1 MNGRH
6 AAFLPFVLSA
16 LALLAV
22 VGTIG
27 VVGLHRTAESE
38 ALRQAGQRTQA
49 VGEGVL
55 APELTEAVMRGDPA
69 ALRRFDRIVRTR
81 VLRGPIT
88 RVKLWTPDGRVVYSD
103 EQRLIGRRFPVSPE
117 LREAEASNG
126 PHADISTLRSAENGF
141 ERGSGRLLEVYLPLW
156 GPSGAEVIAETYQTT
171 DLVDATSHH
180 LWVSFTPVL
189 LVALLALALAQV
201 PLALWLV
208 RRIRA
213 GVRERQRLESL
224 ADDATRRER
233 LRIASTLHDGV
244 VQDLAGVAFTLSATS
259 ARVDRADVEELRE
272 TLRDA
277 AAVARDS
284 ITELRQLLV
293 ELCPPAQE
301 VAGLHGAL
309 EELAVPLRRRG
320 LAVTLETRIDGPR
333 DAARD
338 ELLYR
343 AAREALRNV
352 ERHAAA
358 TAVTVRLE
366 ADDAARLPGGRGRR
380 PRRDRRRP
388 GRAAGCR
395 PRRAGAAGRAGG
407 GARRPAGDRVGARAG
422 HAPDARPGPRLSPAA
437 VDRPAGG

>member
-1 MNGRH
+1 M
-6 AAFLPFVLSA
+6 
-16 LALLAV
+16 
-22 VGTIG
+22 
-27 VVGLHRTAESE
+27 
-38 ALRQAGQRTQA
+38 
-49 VGEGVL
+49 L
-55 APELTEAVMRGDPA
+55 APELTDAVMRGDPA
-69 ALRRFDRIVRTR
+69 ALQRFDRIVRTR

-103 EQRLIGRRFPVSPE
+103 EKRLIGRRFPVSPE
-117 LREAEASNG
+117 LREARTGNG

-171 DLVDATSHH
+171 ALVDATSHH

-189 LVALLALALAQV
+189 LVAL
-201 PLALWLV
+201 
-208 RRIRA
+208 RRWRWPRCRWRCGWRA
-213 GVRERQRLESL
+213 GSGPGVRERQRLESL
-224 ADDATRRER
+224 AGDATRRER

-259 ARVDRADVEELRE
+259 ARVDRADAEELRE

-309 EELAVPLRRRG
+309 EELAVPLRERG

-366 ADDAARLPGGRGRR
+366 ADDA
-380 PRRDRRRP
+380 
-388 GRAAGCR
+388 RA
-395 PRRAGAAGRAGG
+395 
-407 GARRPAGDRVGARAG
+407 
-422 HAPDARPGPRLSPAA
+422 
-437 VDRPAGG
+437 

>member
-1 MNGRH
+1 
-6 AAFLPFVLSA
+6 
-16 LALLAV
+16 
-22 VGTIG
+22 
-27 VVGLHRTAESE
+27 
-38 ALRQAGQRTQA
+38 
-49 VGEGVL
+49 
-55 APELTEAVMRGDPA
+55 
-69 ALRRFDRIVRTR
+69 
-81 VLRGPIT
+81 
-88 RVKLWTPDGRVVYSD
+88 
-103 EQRLIGRRFPVSPE
+103 
-117 LREAEASNG
+117 
-126 PHADISTLRSAENGF
+126 
-141 ERGSGRLLEVYLPLW
+141 VYLPLW

-171 DLVDATSHH
+171 ALVDATSHH

-201 PLALWLV
+201 PLALWLA

-213 GVRERQRLESL
+213 GLRERQRFESL

-233 LRIASTLHDGV
+233 LRIASALHDGV

-259 ARVDRADVEELRE
+259 ARVDRADAEELRE

-309 EELAVPLRRRG
+309 EELALPLRQRG
-320 LAVTLETRIDGPR
+320 LAVTLETKIDGPR

-358 TAVTVRLE
+358 TAVTVRLQ
-366 ADDAARLPGGRGRR
+366 ADDARAYLVVEDDGRGVTAA
-380 PRRDRRRP
+380 DLAEQ
-388 GRAAGCR
+388 RAAGHVGLALLAER
-395 PRRAGAAGRAGG
+395 VVARGGQLGIVSEPGRGT
-407 GARRPAGDRVGARAG
+407 RLTLDMG
-422 HAPDARPGPRLSPAA
+422 HA
-437 VDRPAGG
+437 

>member
-1 MNGRH
+1 
-6 AAFLPFVLSA
+6 
-16 LALLAV
+16 
-22 VGTIG
+22 
-27 VVGLHRTAESE
+27 
-38 ALRQAGQRTQA
+38 
-49 VGEGVL
+49 
-55 APELTEAVMRGDPA
+55 
-69 ALRRFDRIVRTR
+69 
-81 VLRGPIT
+81 VLRNPIT

-103 EQRLIGRRFPVSPE
+103 EKRLIGKRFPVSPE
-117 LREAEASNG
+117 LAEARTRDG
-126 PHADISTLRSAENGF
+126 PHADLSTLRNAENGF

-171 DLVDATSHH
+171 ALVDATSHH

-189 LVALLALALAQV
+189 LIALLALALAQV
-201 PLALWLV
+201 PLALWLA

-224 ADDATRRER
+224 ADDATRQER

-259 ARVDRADVEELRE
+259 ARVERADAEELRG

-309 EELAVPLRRRG
+309 EELAKPLRRRG
-320 LAVTLETRIDGPR
+320 LAVTLETRIDGER

-343 AAREALRNV
+343 AAREALRNI

-366 ADDAARLPGGRGRR
+366 TDEARASLVVEDDGRGVTAA
-380 PRRDRRRP
+380 DLAEQ
-388 GRAAGCR
+388 RAAGHVGLALLAER
-395 PRRAGAAGRAGG
+395 VVARGGQLGIVSEPGRGT
-407 GARRPAGDRVGARAG
+407 RLTLDMG
-422 HAPDARPGPRLSPAA
+422 HA
-437 VDRPAGG
+437 